1 MGDIHNLFGDTHT
14 VNIVI
19 NADGSYQICD
29 EEPGDMI
36 AEILSYLHIDTGKMR
51 QVWEERLVSN
61 NVSDHKREQ
70 VIGEL
75 AASLHANS
83 YLS

>member
-1 MGDIHNLFGDTHT
+1 
-14 VNIVI
+14 
-19 NADGSYQICD
+19 
-29 EEPGDMI
+29 MI